1 LKPSALADVPLVN
14 EGFPMAQIA
23 PRDLLNYVGKDIR
36 ATKAE
41 GELVGTLLHSQ
52 SVTTVPS
59 LAARGW
65 AIKAENVVSLI
76 VPSDGWTFYEA

>member
-1 LKPSALADVPLVN
+1 
-14 EGFPMAQIA
+14 MAQIA

-36 ATKAE
+36 ATKEE

-52 SVTTVPS
+52 AVTTLPS
-59 LAARGW
+59 PAARGW